1 MEHRGDRK
9 ERRAGR
15 SRGKGPAIARQ
26 TLSGKDGMQ
35 RFVSA
40 AELGRGI
47 WGKGIGKDEVV
58 AG

>member
-1 MEHRGDRK
+1 MEHRREWK
-9 ERRAGR
+9 ERREGR
-15 SRGKGPAIARQ
+15 SRGKGPAIAQQ
-26 TLSGKDGMQ
+26 TASVKDGMQ

-47 WGKGIGKDEVV
+47 WGKGIGRDELV